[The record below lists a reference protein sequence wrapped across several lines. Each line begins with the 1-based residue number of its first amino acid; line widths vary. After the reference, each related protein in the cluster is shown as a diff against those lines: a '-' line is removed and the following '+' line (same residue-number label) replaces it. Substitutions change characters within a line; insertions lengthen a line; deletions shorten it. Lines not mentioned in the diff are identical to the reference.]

1 MLKELAHKDGKT
13 VVSTIHQPNTETFD
27 EFDQLLLIARGKVI
41 YHNDSIHATKY
52 FTSIGFPCPNDSNPA
67 DYFMNIMSRESI
79 IAEIED
85 KEINGEDIVINEEAV
100 KNGAAPEIARTEEQK
115 EKFVFDAYEK
125 RIEHFDYQ
133 YVNSD
138 LCNDAGYEHPLA
150 KEIDT
155 EAAQAMQPWCFQ
167 WRLLARR
174 NFNNIIRL
182 PQTSY
187 MKLLTTVCTGIFISI
202 LFWQSD
208 LDTSAGWQNIKGSLF
223 FMTMNTLFVA
233 IQNVILIFPEE
244 RPVFLREVNNN
255 MYNVTPYFWAK
266 IFSELPYCICLP
278 VIFGSIT
285 YFSIGLNNTAEQF
298 FLFLVTL
305 ILIFN
310 ASTGYAMVIATT
322 FSNK

>member
-1 MLKELAHKDGKT
+1 
-13 VVSTIHQPNTETFD
+13 
-27 EFDQLLLIARGKVI
+27 
-41 YHNDSIHATKY
+41 
-52 FTSIGFPCPNDSNPA
+52 
-67 DYFMNIMSRESI
+67 
-79 IAEIED
+79 
-85 KEINGEDIVINEEAV
+85 
-100 KNGAAPEIARTEEQK
+100 
-115 EKFVFDAYEK
+115 
-125 RIEHFDYQ
+125 
-133 YVNSD
+133 
-138 LCNDAGYEHPLA
+138 
-150 KEIDT
+150 
-155 EAAQAMQPWCFQ
+155 MQPWCFQ

-187 MKLLTTVCTGIFISI
+187 MKLLTTVCTGIFISV
-202 LFWQSD
+202 LFWKSG
-208 LDTSAGWQNIKGSLF
+208 LETSAGWQNIKGSLF

-285 YFSIGLNNTAEQF
+285 YFSIGLNATFEQF
-298 FLFLVTL
+298 MLFLVSL

-322 FSNK
+322 FSNKQVAVTLTPVLIIPFMLFAGFFSTNALPYWTYPVAYLSIYKYGYQALYENEFKNKHMLPYDTTIPCGDWPQTSSLYCAWDSQLPGRTSFGNNIAGLICIYIVTYGFSLWNIVRLSKDYNI